1 MAIAVASTTTASVD
15 STVVGGDYMVR
26 DVETLDP
33 FARQH
38 IIEVASGM
46 VRMTGSKGLR
56 VAEVAERSGVDV
68 STVENFFDSRT
79 QLVAEAQMSNYFALV
94 EPHHLVLSRVETALA
109 REDQTAFWSAVEEN
123 VVLAWSSGQL
133 DQKWGILNLLH
144 DIWCDPFSQ
153 SHFCELLDVQFDRWI
168 TVIDGAKVLGW
179 IEVDVDSKALT
190 AIFWSASVGQ
200 VITAGSSL
208 LNLSGQEARDFL
220 MRVVRGR
227 NEQESS
233 PRP

>member
-1 MAIAVASTTTASVD
+1 MVWGVEAVS
-15 STVVGGDYMVR
+15 
-26 DVETLDP
+26 P

-46 VRMTGSKGLR
+46 VRMSGSKGLR

-109 REDQTAFWSAVEEN
+109 HEDQSAFWSAVEEN

-144 DIWCDPFSQ
+144 DIWSDPFSQ

-168 TVIDGAKVLGW
+168 TVIEGAKLLGW
-179 IEVDVDSKALT
+179 IEEDVDAKALT
-190 AIFWSASVGQ
+190 AVFWSASVGQ

-208 LNLSGQEARDFL
+208 LNLSSQEARDFL

-227 NEQESS
+227 NEQGSS
-233 PRP
+233 PRL